1 MWSTTVVKW
10 AFTLYFF
17 SVKYFAHRELCLPHG
32 TAAKGKRFNSMM
44 LKYIIMFWHNCIS
57 NGLSEKGMHKCQL
70 QHGTN
75 KALLCAREQSALW
88 QYSHIMLCYFYFLYL
103 NPCQQ
108 LFFLIFPNGRL
119 QTWCDFTAIKIII
132 SVSIMHIK
140 L

>member
-10 AFTLYFF
+10 AFTLYSF
-17 SVKYFAHRELCLPHG
+17 SVKYFAHRAMFTSWDHSQRQ
-32 TAAKGKRFNSMM
+32 RFNSMM

-88 QYSHIMLCYFYFLYL
+88 QYSHIMLRYFYFLYL
-103 NPCQQ
+103 NLCQQ
-108 LFFLIFPNGRL
+108 LCFFLFFLMEGSRHDVIWL
-119 QTWCDFTAIKIII
+119 
-132 SVSIMHIK
+132 